1 MKLAGFLLLVAG
13 WTIVVAAVMLLPSS
27 GVRVAFLLAGLA
39 VELFGLA
46 LAVHSHLVLQAE
58 GE

>member
-1 MKLAGFLLLVAG
+1 MKLAGFLLLFAG
-13 WTIVVAAVMLLPSS
+13 WVIVVAAVALLPSAAA
-27 GVRVAFLLAGLA
+27 RVAFLLAGLG
-39 VELFGLA
+39 VELLGLA

>member
-1 MKLAGFLLLVAG
+1 MKLAGLLLLVAG
-13 WTIVVAAVMLLPSS
+13 WAIVVAAVALLPSA
-27 GVRVAFLLAGLA
+27 GARAGFVLAGVA

-46 LAVHSHLVLQAE
+46 LAIRAHLILQAE